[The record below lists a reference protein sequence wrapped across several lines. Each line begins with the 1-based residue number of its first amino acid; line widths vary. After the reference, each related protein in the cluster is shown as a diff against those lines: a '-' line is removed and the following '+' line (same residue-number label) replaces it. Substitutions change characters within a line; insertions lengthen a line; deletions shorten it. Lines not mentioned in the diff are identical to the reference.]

1 MENVCARTES
11 IQDNTHLIKLL
22 RLVRAFNYE
31 SALTLEG
38 RAVVCGMVGR
48 NKHINVRQFTCVGCP
63 VHGVRRGDSPKETW
77 ANIDVDGARR
87 VQMMLHKQTSRRDA
101 C

>member
-38 RAVVCGMVGR
+38 RAVVFGRGEKQAHKCATIYVCGVPSPWHTRRRFAEGDVG
-48 NKHINVRQFTCVGCP
+48 KY
-63 VHGVRRGDSPKETW
+63 
-77 ANIDVDGARR
+77 
-87 VQMMLHKQTSRRDA
+87 
-101 C
+101 